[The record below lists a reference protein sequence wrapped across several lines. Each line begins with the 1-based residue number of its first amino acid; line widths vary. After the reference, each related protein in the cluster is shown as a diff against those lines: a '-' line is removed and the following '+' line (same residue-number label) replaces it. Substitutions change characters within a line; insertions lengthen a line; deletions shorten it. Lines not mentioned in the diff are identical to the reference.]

1 MGGGKELRMMTG
13 TSHRITIDVNSKW
26 AWFARSPFYVIV
38 SALSGVS
45 VSFAPPFLYWS
56 GKGTFFP
63 GYERVVVP
71 LCFAVIYLVPLY
83 YFVVGQTVANELRRS
98 LKRQG

>member
-1 MGGGKELRMMTG
+1 MMSG
-13 TSHRITIDVNSKW
+13 TSQRVTIDVNSKW

-45 VSFAPPFLYWS
+45 VSFAPLFLYWS
-56 GKGTFFP
+56 GKGRFFP

-71 LCFAVIYLVPLY
+71 LCFAVVYLVPLF
-83 YFVVGQTVANELRRS
+83 YFVVGQAVANELRRQS
-98 LKRQG
+98 KQQG